1 MSFKVSLK
9 TQDCDFIN
17 KNPPIVFPYN
27 LDIFQKN
34 AVNSIEEGNH
44 VLVTAHT
51 SAGKSTVAEYCI
63 AKAISE
69 GKKVVY
75 TSPIKTL
82 SNQKYYD
89 FKQSYESVGILTG
102 DIKENP
108 EADCIVMT
116 TEILRNMLFRGNE
129 FISQLGYVIF
139 DEIHYINDRDRGH
152 VWEET
157 IIMLPPHIQLIMLS
171 ATISNS
177 ELFANWISNIKKH
190 NVDLISTPHRPVP
203 LKHFIFHNDDI
214 HLILNE
220 KNIFDSGKYQE
231 ICSFYKKDFKNYR
244 SYKSSFNEFIK
255 YLNEKNLFPCIFF
268 SFSRKKCEE
277 YAKCLVPK
285 LTSHEEDK
293 EIKRIIDKYM
303 TGMFKDYAKLNQSV
317 VLTNLLYKG
326 YGFHHSG
333 LVHPLKEIQE
343 ILFSKGL
350 IKILF
355 ATETF
360 SVGVNMPT
368 RTVVFTE
375 LSKFDGFSK
384 GMRNLN
390 TSEYIQMA
398 GRSGRRGKDANGTV
412 IYYPMRGVLEPYEI
426 RGMML
431 GSTTKIL
438 SKLKLNTQFLL
449 KVLQSPNYDILDF
462 VNESLLGKE
471 DSNINASLE
480 VKYNDLLSSISN
492 KEQFVNMIKHKEEVE
507 KYFELINKVGST
519 RGNKR
524 KKIER
529 ELLNFKQDKNIMND
543 INLQIDYNKLVD
555 ESRKIKQTIDKNS
568 LHIELE
574 VSKRYLMDV
583 GFLMNTGKVLNELDR
598 SDLTR
603 KGLMGSEI
611 NECNEILL
619 TEIID
624 NDLFDNLSVEEICG
638 ILGIFIESKED
649 NELSVKD
656 LELSEEAKNVLYEIS
671 EINIHLDEIAMKHH
685 VDYDPYI
692 TLNSIMMI
700 YQWARGD
707 SLRDIYLKN
716 SLDLYE
722 GNFVKNITKVLNIC
736 NEIIHIC
743 EMVGKNIIVEKLQ
756 NIESLLLRD
765 IVSFDSIYVSNASI

>member
-1 MSFKVSLK
+1 MSYKVNIK
-9 TQDCDFIN
+9 TEDCEFIN
-17 KNPPIVFPYN
+17 ENPPIVFPYK

-51 SAGKSTVAEYCI
+51 SAGKSTVAEYAI
-63 AKAISE
+63 SKALSE

-89 FKQSYESVGILTG
+89 FRQSYESVGILTG

-116 TEILRNMLFRGNE
+116 TEILRNMLFRGND
-129 FISQLGYVIF
+129 FISELGYVIF

-157 IIMLPPHIQLIMLS
+157 IVMLPPNIKLIMLS

-203 LKHFIFHNDDI
+203 LKHYIFHNNEI

-220 KNIFDSGKYQE
+220 KNSFDSVKYQE
-231 ICSFYKKDFKNYR
+231 ICGHYTKQFKNYK
-244 SYKSSFNEFIK
+244 SYKSAFNEFIN
-255 YLNEKNLFPCIFF
+255 YLKDKDLFPCIFF

-285 LTSHEEDK
+285 LTSFEEDN
-293 EIKRIIDKYM
+293 EIRKIINKYM
-303 TGMFKDYAKLNQSV
+303 TGMFKEYSKLEQTV
-317 VLTNLLYKG
+317 TLTNLLQKG

-375 LSKFDGFSK
+375 LSKFDGHSK

-412 IYYPMRGVLEPYEI
+412 IYYPMRNILETYEI
-426 RGMML
+426 KSMML

-449 KVLQSPNYDILDF
+449 KVLQSPNYDIIDF
-462 VNESLLGKE
+462 INESLLGKE
-471 DSNINASLE
+471 DSNVNELLE
-480 VKYNDLLSSISN
+480 DKYSKLLESIEN
-492 KEQFVNMIKHKEEVE
+492 KKQFLGMIKNKEEVE
-507 KYFELINKVGST
+507 RYFELLNNFGSS

-529 ELLNFKQDKNIMND
+529 ELQNIKQDKKIMVDVNMQ
-543 INLQIDYNKLVD
+543 LDYNKLLE
-555 ESRKIKQTIDKNS
+555 ESNKVKQNIDSNN
-568 LHIELE
+568 LHLELE

-583 GFLMNTGKVLNELDR
+583 DFIIRTDKKLNDLDR

-603 KGLMGSEI
+603 KGLIGSEI

-624 NDLFDNLSVEEICG
+624 NDLLNELSVEEICG
-638 ILGIFIESKED
+638 VLGIFIESKEE
-649 NELSVKD
+649 NLYNVKELEISDKAKD
-656 LELSEEAKNVLYEIS
+656 VLYRIS
-671 EINIHLDEIAMKHH
+671 EINIGLDEVAIKHNI
-685 VDYDPYI
+685 DYDPYI
-692 TLNSIMMI
+692 TLNSVMVV
-700 YQWARGD
+700 YQWAKGN

-716 SLDLYE
+716 TLELYE

-736 NEIIHIC
+736 NEIIHVC
-743 EMVGKNIIVEKLQ
+743 EMIGKNILVEKLQ
-756 NIESLLLRD
+756 NIETLLLRD
-765 IVSFDSIYVSNASI
+765 IVSFDSIYVSNTPI

>member
-1 MSFKVSLK
+1 MVSYKVNIK
-9 TQDCDFIN
+9 TEDCDFIN
-17 KNPPIVFPYN
+17 PNPPIVFPYN

-51 SAGKSTVAEYCI
+51 SAGKSTVAEYAI
-63 AKAISE
+63 SKALSE
-69 GKKVVY
+69 GKKIVY

-82 SNQKYYD
+82 SNQKYFD
-89 FKQSYESVGILTG
+89 FKLRYNSVGILTG

-108 EADCIVMT
+108 EAECIVMT
-116 TEILRNMLFRGNE
+116 TEILRNMLFRASD

-157 IIMLPPHIQLIMLS
+157 IVMLPPEIKLIMLS

-177 ELFANWISNIKKH
+177 KLFANWISNIKKH
-190 NVDLISTPHRPVP
+190 NVDLISTPYRPVP
-203 LKHFIFHNDDI
+203 LKHYIYHNNDI
-214 HLILNE
+214 HLILNQ
-220 KNIFDSGKYQE
+220 KNGFDSVKYQE
-231 ICSFYKKDFKNYR
+231 IYGHYKKQFKNYK
-244 SYKSSFNEFIK
+244 SYKSDFNDFIK
-255 YLNEKNLFPCIFF
+255 FIKDRDLFPCIFF

-277 YAKCLVPK
+277 YAKCLVPN
-285 LTSHEEDK
+285 LTSFDEVS
-293 EIKRIIDKYM
+293 EITKIISKYM
-303 TGMFKDYAKLNQSV
+303 SGMFKDYLKLEQTV
-317 VLTNLLYKG
+317 TLTNLLQKG

-375 LSKFDGFSK
+375 LSKYDGHENSL
-384 GMRNLN
+384 RNLN

-398 GRSGRRGKDANGTV
+398 GRSGRRGMDANGTV
-412 IYYPMRGVLEPYEI
+412 IYYPIKNILETYEI
-426 RGMML
+426 KSMML

-449 KVLQSPNYDILDF
+449 KVLQSSNYDILDF
-462 VNESLLGKE
+462 INESLLGKE
-471 DSNINASLE
+471 DDKLE
-480 VKYNDLLSSISN
+480 TEYNDILKNIEN
-492 KEQFVNMIKHKEEVE
+492 KSKFLEMIRNKEEVE
-507 KYFELINKVGST
+507 KYFGLLKSIESCK
-519 RGNKR
+519 GNKR

-529 ELLNFKQDKNIMND
+529 EIRNLKQDKKIMAD
-543 INLQIDYNKLVD
+543 INIQLDYNNLLEESIKLKKNIDYN
-555 ESRKIKQTIDKNS
+555 N
-568 LHIELE
+568 LHFELE
-574 VSKRYLMDV
+574 ISKGYLMDV
-583 GFLMNTGKVLNELDR
+583 GFINKTCKNLNELDK

-603 KGLMGSEI
+603 KGLIGSEI

-619 TEIID
+619 TQIID
-624 NDLFDNLSVEEICG
+624 NNLLDELSVEEICG

-649 NELSVKD
+649 NQFKIVELEISDK
-656 LELSEEAKNVLYEIS
+656 AKYVLNRIS
-671 EINIHLDEIAMKHH
+671 EINIYLDEIAIKHNI
-685 VDYDPYI
+685 DYNPYI
-692 TLNSIMMI
+692 TLNSVMVV
-700 YQWARGD
+700 YQWAKGD

-716 SLDLYE
+716 SLELYE

-743 EMVGKNIIVEKLQ
+743 EVIGKNILVEKLQ

-765 IVSFDSIYVSNASI
+765 IVSFDSIYVNNIPI

>member
-1 MSFKVSLK
+1 MDYKVNIK
-9 TQDCDFIN
+9 TEDCDFIN
-17 KNPPIVFPYN
+17 PNPPIVFPYN

-51 SAGKSTVAEYCI
+51 SAGKSTVAEYAI
-63 AKAISE
+63 SKALSE

-129 FISQLGYVIF
+129 FISELGYVIF

-157 IIMLPPHIQLIMLS
+157 IVMLPPHIKLIMLS

-177 ELFANWISNIKKH
+177 ELFANWIANIKKH

-203 LKHFIFHNDDI
+203 LKHYIFHNNDI
-214 HLILNE
+214 HLILNQ
-220 KNIFDSGKYQE
+220 KNSFDSVKYQE
-231 ICSFYKKDFKNYR
+231 ICGLYNKQFKNYK

-255 YLNEKNLFPCIFF
+255 YLEEKNLFPCIFF

-285 LTSHEEDK
+285 LTSFEEEN
-293 EIKRIIDKYM
+293 EIKKIINKYM
-303 TGMFKDYAKLNQSV
+303 TGMFKEYSKLEQTIT
-317 VLTNLLYKG
+317 LTNLLQKG

-375 LSKFDGFSK
+375 LSKFDGHSK
-384 GMRNLN
+384 SLRNLN

-412 IYYPMRGVLEPYEI
+412 IYYPMRNILETYEI
-426 RGMML
+426 KSMML

-462 VNESLLGKE
+462 INESLLGKE
-471 DSNINASLE
+471 DSNVNEQLE
-480 VKYNDLLSSISN
+480 IKYKKLLESN
-492 KEQFVNMIKHKEEVE
+492 ENKQKLLEMIKNKEEVE
-507 KYFELINKVGST
+507 RYFELLNSIGSS

-529 ELLNFKQDKNIMND
+529 ELLNLKQDKKIMVD
-543 INLQIDYNKLVD
+543 VNLQLDYN
-555 ESRKIKQTIDKNS
+555 NS
-568 LHIELE
+568 LQEAMIVKKNIDSNNLHLELE

-583 GFLMNTGKVLNELDR
+583 EFINKTSKSLNELDR

-603 KGLMGSEI
+603 KGLIGSEI

-624 NDLFDNLSVEEICG
+624 NDLLNELSVEEICG
-638 ILGIFIESKED
+638 VLGIFIESKED
-649 NELSVKD
+649 NLYNIGELEISDNVKD
-656 LELSEEAKNVLYEIS
+656 VLGQIS
-671 EINIHLDEIAMKHH
+671 EINISLDEIAIKHNI
-685 VDYDPYI
+685 DYDPYI
-692 TLNSIMMI
+692 TLNSVMVV

-716 SLDLYE
+716 SLELYE

-736 NEIIHIC
+736 NEIVHVC
-743 EMVGKNIIVEKLQ
+743 ELVGKNILVEKLQ

-765 IVSFDSIYVSNASI
+765 IVSFDSIYVSNNPI